1 MNTTLE
7 KIKQKLTYSD
17 DLAQI
22 QHAIY
27 IADISVFKRNIKDL
41 ISEFRRYYQNF
52 NIGYS
57 FKTNYYHKFLQA
69 ALDQGCY
76 AEVVSP
82 MEFSMA
88 THNGF
93 GPSRIIYNGVI
104 PDKDNKTITA
114 QAGGLVFIDNI
125 EELRSMGPIQNIG
138 LRLNFGIGN
147 GFQSRF
153 GFEADGEDSQLNDA
167 VKYCNEEGIK
177 IYAIQCHISFAR
189 GLSFFEARIRKMVK
203 FAKDLNV
210 DIVDIGGNMF
220 GRVDP
225 FLKSQIEIEEPLPSY
240 SDYAKVIA
248 GVFKKSFPNEDKLL
262 IAECGTPIVGN
273 AVSLLAKV
281 LAIKE
286 VAGRKTAILNVTNH
300 DVGWLCCNKNA
311 PVYSIDGGDEC
322 QNIRIF
328 GCSCVEKDVISNN
341 FTGRIKVG
349 GRVLITN
356 VGAYGINVACNFIKK
371 IPQIAY
377 I

>member
-7 KIKQKLTYSD
+7 RIKQKLTSND

-41 ISEFRRYYQNF
+41 ISEFRRYYPNF

-57 FKTNYYHKFLQA
+57 FKTNYCHEFLQT
-69 ALDQGCY
+69 ALEQGCY

-82 MEFSMA
+82 MEFRMA
-88 THNGF
+88 SHNGF
-93 GPSRIIYNGVI
+93 EPSRIIYNGVI
-104 PDKDNKTITA
+104 PDRVNKIATA
-114 QAGGLVFIDNI
+114 QAGGLVFVDNI
-125 EELRSMGPIQNIG
+125 EELRSLGPIQQIG

-147 GFQSRF
+147 GFRSRF
-153 GFEADGEDSQLNDA
+153 GFEADGEDCQLNDA
-167 VKYCNEEGIK
+167 VIYCNKEGIK
-177 IYAIQCHISFAR
+177 INAIQCHISFAR
-189 GLSFFEARIRKMVK
+189 SLAFFETRIKKMIK
-203 FAKDLNV
+203 FAKALNI

-225 FLKSQIEIEEPLPSY
+225 ILKSQIEREEPLPTY

-248 GVFKKSFPNEDKLL
+248 GTFKKNFPKEDKLL

-273 AVSLLAKV
+273 AMSLLAKV
-281 LAIKE
+281 IAIKE
-286 VAGRKTAILNVTNH
+286 VAGRKAAILDVTNH

-311 PVYSIDGGDEC
+311 PVYSIDGGDEYK
-322 QNIRIF
+322 NISIF
-328 GCSCVEKDVISNN
+328 GCSCVEKDIISND
-341 FTGRIKVG
+341 FTGRLKVG
-349 GRVLITN
+349 GRILITN
-356 VGAYGINVACNFIKK
+356 VGAYGTNLACDFIKK
-371 IPQIAY
+371 IPQTIC